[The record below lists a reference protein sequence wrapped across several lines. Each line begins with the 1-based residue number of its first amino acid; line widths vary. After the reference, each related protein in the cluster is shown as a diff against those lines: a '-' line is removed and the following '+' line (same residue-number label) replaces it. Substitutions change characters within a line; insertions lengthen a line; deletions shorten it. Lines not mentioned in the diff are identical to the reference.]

1 MIRLELAYCTISIV
15 RRNHNS
21 ISSRASRLLDKPHG
35 CRPSGRKGPERLRRT
50 HMAHELPAVV
60 RTDRLTRGDGRR
72 EQSKHRG
79 TSRTCRSAFNPP
91 ERRVFR
97 DPVHQRDPRLAPGS
111 LLSRKPLHMLPA
123 FRDHLARNRGGCAA
137 TRRGPDTTLRRGGT
151 PLSLPFWRTVQ
162 DRRPVPAR
170 MPSQVQ
176 LRKSAIPKRI
186 PDIHSHR
193 SVGGSSSVWPPPFS
207 GHWAC
212 RRLLADWRHHAPGKQ
227 VANACCVVFQ
237 RERGLLTSQSC
248 QWLAGPSESEFN
260 PVIRGFGIAFGGI
273 YRYGF
278 SGA

>member
-1 MIRLELAYCTISIV
+1 
-15 RRNHNS
+15 
-21 ISSRASRLLDKPHG
+21 
-35 CRPSGRKGPERLRRT
+35 
-50 HMAHELPAVV
+50 MAHELPAVV

-79 TSRTCRSAFNPP
+79 TSRACRSAFNPP
-91 ERRVFR
+91 ERRV
-97 DPVHQRDPRLAPGS
+97 
-111 LLSRKPLHMLPA
+111 

-137 TRRGPDTTLRRGGT
+137 TRRGPDTMLRRGGT

-176 LRKSAIPKRI
+176 LGKSAIPKRI

-260 PVIRGFGIAFGGI
+260 SVIRGFGIAFGGI